1 MDRGAHR
8 IPQRVAHRRA
18 VDGVEAHGG
27 RLAVEVLRRYGV
39 DTMFTLSGGH
49 LFVLYDGAVQ
59 SDDMRLID
67 ARHEQTVVFAAEGW
81 AKVTRRIG
89 CAAITAGP
97 GVTNGVSAM
106 TAAWMNGSQVVVLA
120 GRAPQRRWGS
130 GSLQELDHVPIV
142 ASVTKRAATA
152 TSAESI
158 VEEVRAACRAATTP
172 HRGPAFV
179 DIPLDA
185 FGPADVDLDAIGA
198 EAVASPGREAGETP
212 DGDALAR
219 VAKLVSEA
227 QRPVLLAGGDV
238 YWAQAEEPM
247 RAFVEQARVPTFVN
261 GMGRGLLP
269 ADHALAFSRARS
281 LALKEADLV
290 LVAGTPLDFRLGFGR
305 FGDAQVVHLCDA
317 ASQVAAHAELAASTA
332 GDLATTFATLAE
344 SGAPPSAH
352 DDWATRLRDDEQSKR
367 AAEEP
372 LLDADSAPIKPT
384 RIYGEL
390 RKRLDRDAIVIGDG
404 GDFVSYAGKYVDSYE
419 PGTFLDPGP
428 FGCLG
433 MGPGY
438 ALGAAMAHPDRQIVL
453 MLGDGA
459 IGFALGDFEAL
470 ARHGV
475 NVVAIVGNNGIWGLE
490 KHPMQALF
498 GYDVV
503 AELRPG
509 IRYDQAV
516 AALGCHGELVEKPGE
531 VGPAL
536 DRAFA
541 TPGVSLVNILTDPE
555 DAYPRSSNLA

>member
-1 MDRGAHR
+1 M
-8 IPQRVAHRRA
+8 Q
-18 VDGVEAHGG
+18 AHGG

-59 SDDMRLID
+59 NGDVRLVD
-67 ARHEQTVVFAAEGW
+67 TRHEQTAVFAAEGW
-81 AKVTRRIG
+81 AKVTRRLG

-106 TAAWMNGSQVVVLA
+106 TAAWMNGSPMVVLA
-120 GRAPQRRWGS
+120 GRAPQTRWGA
-130 GSLQELDHVPIV
+130 GSLQELDHIPIV

-152 TSAESI
+152 TSAASI
-158 VEEVRAACRAATTP
+158 VEEVDAACRAASTP

-185 FGPADVDLDAIGA
+185 FGPADVELPVVDASA
-198 EAVASPGREAGETP
+198 RETAV
-212 DGDALAR
+212 DGDAVAR
-219 VAKLVSEA
+219 VAKLVSDA
-227 QRPVLLAGGDV
+227 RRPALVAGGDV
-238 YWAQAEEPM
+238 YWGEAEHAL
-247 RAFVEQARVPTFVN
+247 RDFVEQARVPTFVN
-261 GMGRGLLP
+261 GMGRGTLP
-269 ADHALAFSRARS
+269 ADHELAFSRARS
-281 LALKEADLV
+281 IALKQADLV

-317 ASQVAAHAELAASTA
+317 ASQIAAHADLAAATA
-332 GDLATTFATLAE
+332 GDLAATFAALAE
-344 SGAPPSAH
+344 ASSPAAGR
-352 DDWATRLRDDEQSKR
+352 DDWVSLLRDDERSKR

-372 LLDADSAPIKPT
+372 LLAADAAPIKPT

-390 RKRLDRDAIVIGDG
+390 RRRLDRDAIVIGDG
-404 GDFVSYAGKYVDSYE
+404 GDFVSYAGKFVDSYE

-428 FGCLG
+428 YGCLG

-438 ALGAAMAHPDRQIVL
+438 ALAAGIAHPNRQVVL
-453 MLGDGA
+453 LLGDGA
-459 IGFALGDFEAL
+459 IGFALGDFESL
-470 ARHGV
+470 VRHGV
-475 NVVAIVGNNGIWGLE
+475 DVVAIVGNNGIWGLE
-490 KHPMQALF
+490 KHPMRALF

-509 IRYDQAV
+509 IRYDEVV
-516 AALGCHGELVEKPGE
+516 AALGGHGELVTAPDEI
-531 VGPAL
+531 GPAL
-536 DRAFA
+536 DRAFS